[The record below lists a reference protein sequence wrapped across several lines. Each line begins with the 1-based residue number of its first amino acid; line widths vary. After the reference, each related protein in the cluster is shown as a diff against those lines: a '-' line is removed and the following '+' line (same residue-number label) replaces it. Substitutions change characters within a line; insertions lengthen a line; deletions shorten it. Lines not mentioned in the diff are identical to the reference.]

1 MRYNPYSRFRGQ
13 NLTLNDHLAI
23 DRTVM
28 ANERTL
34 LAYGRSA
41 LALVVV
47 GGTCIKFFAAPWIQV
62 VGGVVMAAGVLLAG
76 WGWHR
81 YSRAKRRLA
90 AALEREA
97 GVPAHPLKEHVS
109 PPEEE
114 VSGTEEPEAG
124 PPPGQ
129 SR

>member
-13 NLTLNDHLAI
+13 NLTLNDYLAI

-28 ANERTL
+28 ASERTL

-41 LALVVV
+41 LAMVVV
-47 GGTCIKFFAAPWIQV
+47 GGTCIKFFATPWIQV
-62 VGGVVMAAGVLLAG
+62 LGAALMAAGVLLAA

-81 YSRAKRRLA
+81 YSQAKQLLA
-90 AALEREA
+90 AALARETGA
-97 GVPAHPLKEHVS
+97 PAHPLKDHVS

-114 VSGTEEPEAG
+114 ASGTEESESG
-124 PPPGQ
+124 PPPV
-129 SR
+129 

>member
-62 VGGVVMAAGVLLAG
+62 LGAALMAAGVLLAA

-81 YSRAKRRLA
+81 YSRAKQLLA
-90 AALEREA
+90 AALERET
-97 GVPAHPLKEHVS
+97 GTPSHPLKDEIS

-114 VSGTEEPEAG
+114 ASRTDESEAG
-124 PPPGQ
+124 PPAT
-129 SR
+129 

>member
-13 NLTLNDHLAI
+13 NLTLNDYLAI

-62 VGGVVMAAGVLLAG
+62 VGGVLMAAGALLAG

-81 YSRAKRRLA
+81 YSRAKQLLA
-90 AALEREA
+90 AALERETGA
-97 GVPAHPLKEHVS
+97 PAHPLKDEINS
-109 PPEEE
+109 PEEE
-114 VSGTEEPEAG
+114 TSGTEESEAG
-124 PPPGQ
+124 PPPT
-129 SR
+129 